1 MAVWGELQGVNTER
15 EQEKIEESNL
25 SGLLSKGW
33 H

>member
-1 MAVWGELQGVNTER
+1 MAVWGELQGVNIER
-15 EQEKIEESNL
+15 EQEEIEESNL

>member
-1 MAVWGELQGVNTER
+1 MTVWGELQGVNIER
-15 EQEKIEESNL
+15 EQEEIEESNL